1 VKRIDIADAS
11 APLGEYIKQAKKEPV
26 IVTKKGKAIAA
37 LVAIDAGDEESLS
50 LSANP
55 RFRDITARSKRRLQ
69 REGGI
74 PAQEM
79 RIRLRRGK

>member
-1 VKRIDIADAS
+1 VKKIEIADAS
-11 APLGEYIKQAKKEPV
+11 APLGTYAKHVKKEPV
-26 IVTKKGKAIAA
+26 IITEKGKPIAA

-55 RFRDITARSKRRLQ
+55 RFLDLIGRSRRRLK

-74 PAQEM
+74 PAEEM
-79 RIRLRRGK
+79 CARVRRPK